1 VPGLIPS
8 TPTQLLITLVLVL
21 PGFVYQETRIR
32 LRGRAPGEQELTG
45 RLLRAIGLSLLFG
58 LLYVAALGPAWLQ
71 NVGRAE
77 WAVEHARALAIWVLV
92 LGLVVPVGVALVPNL
107 LDSWS
112 IRDLLARFR
121 LSRWTR
127 YDATPSAW
135 DRAFRD
141 AGPCFVRVRMKD
153 GTWFAGYYGM
163 ASYASSFPDPQSLF
177 LESSFAVSLDGEIGD
192 PIEGTVGAIVNC
204 SDATLVELL
213 RAADEPVL
221 EGASTKEKQQ

>member
-1 VPGLIPS
+1 MPGLIPS

-45 RLLRAIGLSLLFG
+45 RLLRAIGLSLFFG

-71 NVGRAE
+71 DLGRAE
-77 WAVEHARALAIWVLV
+77 WAVENARALALWALV
-92 LGLVVPVGVALVPNL
+92 LGLVVPVVVAHVPNL
-107 LDSWS
+107 LDSSS
-112 IRDLLARFR
+112 IRDRLAGFR

-177 LESSFAVSLDGEIGD
+177 LESSFAVKPDGEIGD
-192 PIEGTVGAIVNC
+192 PIEGTGLYC
-204 SDATLVELL
+204 CFRGGLL
-213 RAADEPVL
+213 
-221 EGASTKEKQQ
+221 GG